1 MMPPSNPVPT
11 ALDRTRSSLGYLF
24 AGLRWLATVLATG
37 VVTLLGWTGA
47 GLHRLGAAVAGL
59 RGPVVRVVRGPLA
72 ALVLGRRAA
81 VSVILAGGAPVLA
94 VLTAGLVATTVGYH
108 PLERWLVGTWT
119 GTDPRVAVFVGAALL
134 GPPRR
139 SGRRGRHR
147 AGGTGPDGRPRRR
160 PGLRRRR
167 HPLRNHRV
175 HVRRRADRL
184 SPGSSRHRG
193 RRGRR
198 RKRRRRRRRLPAG
211 GRHPACRPDRP
222 GRARG
227 G

>member
-1 MMPPSNPVPT
+1 MPPSNPVPT

-81 VSVILAGGAPVLA
+81 VSVILAGVAPVLA

-134 GPPRR
+134 VGLAAA
-139 SGRRGRHR
+139 GAIAR
-147 AGGTGPDGRPRRR
+147 AGLVPTGVLVAAPVFGVAVTRYGTTVSTYGGERIVSLPEAVAIAAGVAAV
-160 PGLRRRR
+160 GSVAVVVVGY
-167 HPLRNHRV
+167 PLGAAT
-175 HVRRRADRL
+175 RRAARIV
-184 SPGSSRHRG
+184 RAERG
-193 RRGRR
+193 EGNE
-198 RKRRRRRRRLPAG
+198 K
-211 GRHPACRPDRP
+211 
-222 GRARG
+222 
-227 G
+227 